1 MDLSRKQV
9 WNSLLTLSTRIGI
22 RMNQMHLLKSAQ
34 SPLCKFLKIE
44 FSTFKKV
51 KIPGGNR
58 REIINFLKENR
69 IYASLPVTDHHSK
82 GGVHWGGPKGG
93 VKITIRDS
101 RFDTIRVESRRFV
114 PNRDGS
120 CRIETV
126 RAESCTNRAESRRIV
141 PNRAES

>member
-93 VKITIRDS
+93 SKS
-101 RFDTIRVESRRFV
+101 RFAIHDSTRFV
-114 PNRDGS
+114 SNRDGS